1 MRVFIPC
8 ELKHNRTLCVQS
20 FEQSDLCI
28 NRWLMIMGKKV
39 TIVLENHVDERL
51 HKIQA
56 DFIREYKE
64 PISFSKVLN
73 EILHKGLL

>member
-1 MRVFIPC
+1 
-8 ELKHNRTLCVQS
+8 
-20 FEQSDLCI
+20 
-28 NRWLMIMGKKV
+28 MIMGKKV
-39 TIVLENHVDERL
+39 TIVLENNVDERL

>member
-1 MRVFIPC
+1 M
-8 ELKHNRTLCVQS
+8 CVQT
-20 FEQSDLCI
+20 FEQSNLCKHY
-28 NRWLMIMGKKV
+28 RMMIMGKKV
-39 TIVLENHVDERL
+39 TIVLENNVDERL

>member
-1 MRVFIPC
+1 MQKQIWM
-8 ELKHNRTLCVQS
+8 
-20 FEQSDLCI
+20 D
-28 NRWLMIMGKKV
+28 MGKKV
-39 TIVLENHVDERL
+39 SIVLEDHVDEKL
-51 HKIQA
+51 HKIQS